1 MFSRFLTERRW
12 KKIQKTVK
20 ELNYE
25 VRPRV
30 LAFHLAK
37 LVNVDWVTKHYSVS
51 KAENIILRVK
61 TTNPVQLVQSMTRI
75 LEIVR
80 NREYLD
86 HTDKALGVVRNTSL
100 YDWLVDKERR
110 VISPTV
116 VTKELQVL
124 VVELSQEI
132 SGCKL
137 SREDLYDY
145 YQYSTQGYMEDA
157 AEFLEAMLSLKL
169 RK

>member
-1 MFSRFLTERRW
+1 MLGRFLINRRW
-12 KKIQKTVK
+12 KKIQQTV
-20 ELNYE
+20 EVLSYE
-25 VRPRV
+25 VRPRI

-37 LVNVDWVTKHYSVS
+37 LVNVKWVEKQYSVS
-51 KAENIILRVK
+51 EAENIILRVK
-61 TTNPVQLVQSMTRI
+61 STNPVQLVKSLTRV
-75 LEIVR
+75 LEVVR
-80 NREYLD
+80 KREHLD
-86 HTDKALGVVRNTSL
+86 YNDKASGVVRNTSL
-100 YDWLVDKERR
+100 YDWLVDSERR
-110 VISPTV
+110 VISPVV
-116 VTKELQVL
+116 VTKELQTL

>member
-1 MFSRFLTERRW
+1 MFSRFLINRRW
-12 KKIQKTVK
+12 KKIQKAV
-20 ELNYE
+20 EEMNYE
-25 VRPRV
+25 MRPRL

-37 LVNVDWVTKHYSVS
+37 LVNVKWVTKHYNVS
-51 KAENIILRVK
+51 EAENIILRVK
-61 TTNPVQLVQSMTRI
+61 TTNPVQLVQSMTR
-75 LEIVR
+75 LVNIVR

-86 HTDKALGVVRNTSL
+86 HNDKALGVVRNTSL

-110 VISPTV
+110 VISPVV

-132 SGCKL
+132 SSCKL